1 MINIVVYQIAIFL
14 FNNQNVF
21 LISGRRSKL
30 QKYE

>member
-21 LISGRRSKL
+21 PDIGETIKTA
-30 QKYE
+30 KI